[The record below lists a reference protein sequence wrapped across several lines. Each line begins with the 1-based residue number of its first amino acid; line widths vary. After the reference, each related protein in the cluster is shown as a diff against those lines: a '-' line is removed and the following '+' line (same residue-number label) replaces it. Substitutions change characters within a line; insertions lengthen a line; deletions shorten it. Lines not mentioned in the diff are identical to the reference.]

1 MCNYNGHV
9 LTYEQLKVR
18 ESELD
23 NDESDKSF
31 IVHLQ
36 TRGTW
41 YWLDATQEDGSLGIN
56 HSRSKLPD
64 ETCLVG

>member
-1 MCNYNGHV
+1 MSV

-23 NDESDKSF
+23 NDDSYKSH

-41 YWLDATQEDGSLGIN
+41 YGLDARQEDGSLG
-56 HSRSKLPD
+56 
-64 ETCLVG
+64 